1 MSILLLFYQSFKSSI
16 FYTFYY
22 KQQTL
27 KVFSWRDK
35 DPPKVETTALLC
47 MLVIV
52 ANSLYKTI
60 SILIFNK
67 PKLNLCFGI
76 FLKKISIFSY
86 SERQICHTIWFLMC
100 PAYVLFCWWRKCF
113 GCSVF
118 PSNRENLASFELK
131 KMYLIRINGHKWRFF
146 HRLESF

>member
-60 SILIFNK
+60 SILIFKK

-76 FLKKISIFSY
+76 FLKKNKYILVFRKTNLSYHLISHVSCLCSIL
-86 SERQICHTIWFLMC
+86 LMTQMLW
-100 PAYVLFCWWRKCF
+100 VFCISK
-113 GCSVF
+113 
-118 PSNRENLASFELK
+118 
-131 KMYLIRINGHKWRFF
+131 
-146 HRLESF
+146 